1 MSDLTSDPTI
11 VCKCHDITAGQV
23 RDAVRN
29 GACDLTL
36 IQLRTGACRGI
47 GAVTGRTVC
56 GSCAPELVALMVATS
71 RRVRTAVRDRR
82 VAASA

>member
-11 VCKCHDITAGQV
+11 VCKCHGITAGRV

-36 IQLRTGACRGI
+36 IQQRTGACRGI
-47 GAVTGRTVC
+47 GAATGRTVC

-71 RRVRTAVRDRR
+71 RRARPAVRDWR
-82 VAASA
+82 VSASA